1 MLSRG
6 GACGAARLALE
17 ATRPRRGGVPGA
29 GPYHLV
35 ALLRLVSGRPLGRP
49 RLVSQLGI
57 GEAAVKTLLAHAREA
72 RLVEPTPRGY
82 IATPEGKRLLEE
94 LSQII
99 LGPGEAR
106 VPGVPGARAMALVG
120 VPGPRDLTGVYRVR
134 DYIVMEGCR
143 LVVVGSCTPQGPW
156 FPGVPGHPEV
166 SPCPPGSTIVV
177 VPGDCVDKAYAGLLR
192 YYSEAVCQ
200 GVTVDPAK

>member
-1 MLSRG
+1 MPSRG

-35 ALLRLVSGRPLGRP
+35 VLLRLVSGTPLGRP

-72 RLVEPTPRGY
+72 GLVESTPRGY
-82 IATPEGKRLLEE
+82 IATPEGRRLLSE
-94 LSQII
+94 LSEAI

-106 VPGVPGARAMALVG
+106 VPGVPGARALVLAG

-143 LVVVGSCTPQGPW
+143 LVIVGSCTPQGPR
-156 FPGVPGHPEV
+156 FPGVPGAAEV
-166 SPCPPGSTIVV
+166 SPCTPDSTVVV
-177 VPGDCVDKAYAGLLR
+177 VPGDCVDRAYAGLLR
-192 YYSEAVCQ
+192 YYSETVCQ